1 MKEALMVYSRPVAKD
16 LLKKMY
22 LIVLHKHEP
31 DGMYRRSSSGYDTI
45 LDSTLPQHFGLDRLT
60 AQEMGDAKRAITE
73 LEQDDYIR
81 QDPSQSS
88 EVFKVL
94 TDRGRT
100 LLEKTINE
108 MVIPTIEID
117 KLLTRDDLKLRVRDD
132 YQSGDY
138 DTAIFKA
145 FKLVEEVVRTKASLP
160 ATAIGADLMSTAF
173 KPKGGILKHPAAATE
188 GELEGFHVLM
198 RGAIMWFKNPSSHR
212 TVAYSNPETVAQALG
227 FANML
232 LDLID
237 EC

>member
-1 MKEALMVYSRPVAKD
+1 MAFSRPLSKD

-22 LIVLHKHEP
+22 LAVLREHGP
-31 DGMYRRSSSGYDTI
+31 GGQYRHSSWGYDTI
-45 LDSTLPQHFGLDRLT
+45 LGSTLPHHYGLDRLSD
-60 AQEMGDAKRAITE
+60 QEKGDARRAIME
-73 LEQDDYIR
+73 LERDDYMR

-88 EVFKVL
+88 EVFKIL
-94 TDRGRT
+94 TDRGRA
-100 LLEKTINE
+100 LAEKSINE
-108 MVIPTIEID
+108 MVIPSID
-117 KLLTRDDLKLRVRDD
+117 IDALLTRDDLRLRVRGD

-145 FKLVEEVVRTKASLP
+145 FRLVEETVRTKAGLP
-160 ATAIGADLMSTAF
+160 ATAIGTDLMSAAF

-212 TVAYSNPETVAQALG
+212 TVSYSSPEAVAHALG